1 MPPPRGGRKTL
12 CAPCTALVTTSHA
25 PVQPPQPNWCT
36 GLQTKPSG
44 KGTDTRIGKSQ
55 RVSNQKDARQPGAW
69 TSPSC
74 GKWPLCN
81 EPDVVHPFLGCLT
94 TTPNPCLRSP
104 WMSSLSGKHESTFT
118 HVPGPRQGIGGA
130 QHACPCFPEYNFCT
144 QTGKRHGRSSGMR
157 HGWRSSGSGVRTPV
171 RPSVQGPVGE
181 APATAPFSI
190 PLHHRYRRCDGWRV
204 SSIFPNPPTPSPPTP
219 RGSETHTHTKN
230 EAPGTA
236 HLQQRAPSLLPPSAG
251 WRMSS
256 SYSSSACPRK
266 RTRTGVFRAAVSCAT
281 APPCCAK
288 PDESLVP
295 QSLHPSC
302 LPLHECFP
310 CMSEIIHK
318 KKRGTKHGTP
328 AAARPV
334 TATGVRRVARFL
346 LVVLLCLP
354 AEEDSNSGLQGTSW
368 LHGRCTTLRKPS
380 PP

>member
-1 MPPPRGGRKTL
+1 
-12 CAPCTALVTTSHA
+12 
-25 PVQPPQPNWCT
+25 
-36 GLQTKPSG
+36 
-44 KGTDTRIGKSQ
+44 
-55 RVSNQKDARQPGAW
+55 
-69 TSPSC
+69 
-74 GKWPLCN
+74 
-81 EPDVVHPFLGCLT
+81 
-94 TTPNPCLRSP
+94 
-104 WMSSLSGKHESTFT
+104 
-118 HVPGPRQGIGGA
+118 
-130 QHACPCFPEYNFCT
+130 
-144 QTGKRHGRSSGMR
+144 MR
-157 HGWRSSGSGVRTPV
+157 HGWRSSWSGVRTPV

-190 PLHHRYRRCDGWRV
+190 SLHHRYRRCDGWCV
-204 SSIFPNPPTPSPPTP
+204 SSIFSQPTHPVPTHPPGV
-219 RGSETHTHTKN
+219 RDTHTQKT
-230 EAPGTA
+230 EAPGTT

-288 PDESLVP
+288 PGESLVP
-295 QSLHPSC
+295 LSLHPSC

-310 CMSEIIHK
+310 CMSEITHQ
-318 KKRGTKHGTP
+318 KRGTKHGTP

-354 AEEDSNSGLQGTSW
+354 AEEDSNSGLQGTSR